1 MKPSHSPRRRL
12 WKWVSICVLGAAYPV
27 WSVAQDLNTPIIYP
41 VPPEAPRTYPP
52 PYKGG
57 KSQPLFRE
65 IADRIERVYQDDK
78 KESAPVSPKETTP
91 PMMGHTGGGA
101 TPIMGI
107 VDPNRRPAWRWY
119 GWGGPVPGANP
130 YAPSGHYAVVP
141 PFWHAESGTT
151 PGAIPATYIN
161 PAKPIGDL
169 PPSQD
174 NPPKPKEKEK
184 EKEKPQVYDEKDL
197 KLPEV
202 ITEPKSTETS
212 TPKGGFDPDPLVI
225 PTQPVPDPNP
235 PKGPELLPSPK
246 QAEPEPPAKLVV
258 PVAIPKPAGTLSGGL
273 QDLKKTEK
281 DREKNLPVAP
291 MPEDELIKLPPETPI
306 TPLPVP
312 APPPEP
318 ENTPKPDFGPPIP
331 VVPAD
336 GIVLP
341 ADSEISRR
349 YPSGF
354 SSGVARGKIST
365 QDEVPL
371 PLAKTIRE
379 CCYGDVQLVNVTR
392 TGASSLRITIR
403 SNHQQDC
410 LTTRSRLAQN
420 ALLKGWRIDFEV
432 LAKN

>member
-1 MKPSHSPRRRL
+1 
-12 WKWVSICVLGAAYPV
+12 
-27 WSVAQDLNTPIIYP
+27 
-41 VPPEAPRTYPP
+41 
-52 PYKGG
+52 
-57 KSQPLFRE
+57 
-65 IADRIERVYQDDK
+65 
-78 KESAPVSPKETTP
+78 
-91 PMMGHTGGGA
+91 
-101 TPIMGI
+101 
-107 VDPNRRPAWRWY
+107 
-119 GWGGPVPGANP
+119 
-130 YAPSGHYAVVP
+130 
-141 PFWHAESGTT
+141 
-151 PGAIPATYIN
+151 
-161 PAKPIGDL
+161 
-169 PPSQD
+169 
-174 NPPKPKEKEK
+174 
-184 EKEKPQVYDEKDL
+184 
-197 KLPEV
+197 
-202 ITEPKSTETS
+202 
-212 TPKGGFDPDPLVI
+212 
-225 PTQPVPDPNP
+225 
-235 PKGPELLPSPK
+235 
-246 QAEPEPPAKLVV
+246 
-258 PVAIPKPAGTLSGGL
+258 
-273 QDLKKTEK
+273 
-281 DREKNLPVAP
+281 